1 VADSGSGKLDG
12 DAKLNREKTTHSAD
26 RDSRG
31 GYAGGQSEQVADAA
45 TVGHERG
52 GRARA
57 RDCGPADASA
67 DVGDANQPRPQGR
80 GEPQRGGSDELP
92 AWPPGPESDWSNIP
106 VRLWPALSQP
116 ELRRVADGHAPRM
129 DRLRACGNGVV
140 PLVAAYAFR
149 TLSDEVMG

>member
-1 VADSGSGKLDG
+1 VADSGSGKLNG

-67 DVGDANQPRPQGR
+67 DVAFATSEQVG
-80 GEPQRGGSDELP
+80 P
-92 AWPPGPESDWSNIP
+92 AGLTWPPSPDADWNGVP
-106 VRLWPALSQP
+106 VRLWPALSHPQ
-116 ELRRVADGHAPRM
+116 LRRVADGHAPRM